1 MLNILSSLGF
11 RVGLMWVQMFDK
23 HQLITKNL
31 KSLNIY
37 FRYFIYTITIVVF
50 YLLLQI
56 SEAFFLNTINSYNLQ
71 PIVYSTV
78 IAIGLI
84 FKIIALSFIV
94 GIVFLE
100 FVYNQD
106 ISKYLKNVEKK
117 ENYIKK
123 NQLQWWRFKNQK
135 WYLRVAI
142 YLGIFAFF
150 FNLFLGSFLS
160 FLATQTISIEQLNL
174 NWIEFD
180 SFIKQFTI
188 LFIIF
193 VALFDFLKVKPARKV
208 QLKIPKFDFDKNID
222 NNADTNI
229 LSSNDDL
236 KEKKLGE

>member
-1 MLNILSSLGF
+1 MLNLLSSLGF
-11 RVGLMWVQMFDK
+11 KIGLMWVQMFDK
-23 HQLITKNL
+23 QQLITKNL

-37 FRYFIYTITIVVF
+37 FRYFIYTITIVIF

-56 SEAFFLNTINSYNLQ
+56 SETFFLNTINTYNFI
-71 PIVYSTV
+71 PIIYKTIVSV
-78 IAIGLI
+78 ALI
-84 FKIIALSFIV
+84 FKIIAMFFIL

-117 ENYIKK
+117 EEYIKNNK
-123 NQLQWWRFKNQK
+123 LQWYRFRNQN
-135 WYLRVAI
+135 WYLRLVI

-193 VALFDFLKVKPARKV
+193 VALFDYIKV
-208 QLKIPKFDFDKNID
+208 QPSRKKVLQIPKFKMNDSDSAD
-222 NNADTNI
+222 NLHN
-229 LSSNDDL
+229 DL